1 MTSATP
7 YSNKEAFEAAVA
19 SAKDAAQSYY
29 TSDSMTMSDAEY
41 DALLDAIE
49 ETREAH
55 PDWDDGGLT
64 SRVAGGVAV
73 DGGVKHPTPMLSMAK
88 ATSVRDILQMVAR
101 RSYVVE
107 PKLDGMAVRAE
118 YQNGKLVLAATRGD
132 GMTGEDI
139 TLQVKRGINGL
150 PVKLNTPFTGDIRGE
165 IYMSD
170 VDFEEA
176 NELRVASGK
185 KAYVNPRN
193 ATSGALRDADP
204 KLVAPMSFAA
214 YDAVGEFGGTDS
226 YQEIMHQVEAF
237 GIKTACTLIPNIVS
251 ESSSEFASIFESAS
265 LEETIDMICQMRHSL
280 GFPIDGAVVKL
291 DSLSDREKLGTTSR
305 APRWAVAYK
314 YPADTA
320 TTVLRDIEIAVG
332 RTGRLGFRF
341 VVDPIFVGGSTIK
354 YATAHN
360 ADWIMQADLRIGD
373 TVWVYRA
380 GDVIPRIT
388 TADLSKRTPD
398 IQRWQPPT
406 ECPQCGGELDKSSI
420 IWRCFAPECSVLGKI
435 IYFCSRDCMDIEGID
450 TAISDALVSS
460 GWVGDVAD
468 IYDLTVDN
476 IANLQLGENRKVGNK
491 VATKIAA
498 SIEASKE
505 QPFNRVITALG
516 IRSTGRSVGRWLA
529 SAFGNMDNLQ
539 AASVTDI
546 AQIDKLGDVKATNI
560 VNGLRGLEHV
570 IARLKAAGLCMEQAG
585 KSNNLPLAGKTY
597 VVSGAVPG
605 YTRTTI
611 AERIEALGGRAS
623 SSVSKDTTA
632 LITSETGTSKA
643 VKAAQL
649 GVKVIDPAEFVRM
662 IDG

>member
-1 MTSATP
+1 MSSATP
-7 YSNKEAFEAAVA
+7 DSKTSFDSAVA
-19 SAKDAAQSYY
+19 SAQAAAKAYY
-29 TSDSMTMSDAEY
+29 ESDSMAMTDAEY

-49 ETREAH
+49 AAHTAH
-55 PDWDDGGLT
+55 PDWDDKGLI
-64 SRVAGGVAV
+64 SKVAAGAVAA
-73 DGGVKHPTPMLSMAK
+73 GGVKHTTPMLSMAK
-88 ATSVRDILQMVAR
+88 ATSVADIRRMVGKQG
-101 RSYVVE
+101 YVVE

-118 YQNGKLVLAATRGD
+118 YKNGKLVLAATRGD

-139 TLQVKRGINGL
+139 TLQVRRGINGL
-150 PVKLNTPFTGDIRGE
+150 PTQLTTPFTGDVRGE

-170 VDFEEA
+170 TDFEQA
-176 NELRVASGK
+176 NILRVASGK

-193 ATSGALRDADP
+193 ATAGALRDSDP
-204 KLVAPMSFAA
+204 GLVAPMSFAA
-214 YDAVGEFGGTDS
+214 YDVVGEFGGTDS
-226 YQEIMHQVEAF
+226 YRDVMNQVEGF
-237 GIKTACTLIPNIVS
+237 GIKTACNLVSGVMS
-251 ESSSEFASIFESAS
+251 ESSELVGIFESSS
-265 LEETIDMICQMRHSL
+265 LEDTIDMICQMRPSL

-291 DSLSDREKLGTTSR
+291 DSFTDREKLGTTSR
-305 APRWAVAYK
+305 APRWSVAFK

-341 VVDPIFVGGSTIK
+341 VVDPVFVGGSTVK

-388 TADLSKRTPD
+388 TADISKRTPD
-398 IQRWQPPT
+398 IQRWEPPT

-420 IWRCFAPECSVLGKI
+420 IWRCLAPECSILGKI
-435 IYFCSRDCMDIEGID
+435 VYFCSRDCMDIEGVD
-450 TAISDALVSS
+450 TAISEALVSS
-460 GWVGDVAD
+460 GFVSDVAD
-468 IYDLTVDN
+468 IYDLTLDDV
-476 IANLQLGENRKVGNK
+476 ANLQLGENRQVGRK
-491 VATKIAA
+491 VATKIMA
-498 SIEASKE
+498 SIEASKA

-529 SAFGNMDNLQ
+529 SSFVNMDNLQ
-539 AASVTDI
+539 KASVADI
-546 AQIDKLGDVKATNI
+546 AQIDKLGDIKATNI
-560 VNGLRGLEHV
+560 ANGLRGLANV
-570 IARLKAAGLCMEQAG
+570 IARLRAAGLCMEQAEQH
-585 KSNNLPLAGKTY
+585 SDLPLAGQTF

-632 LITSETGTSKA
+632 LITAETGTSKA

-649 GVKVIDPAEFVRM
+649 GVKVIDPAEFVRQ
-662 IDG
+662 IDGKA

>member
-1 MTSATP
+1 MGNNTRYASKQEFDLAVEQA
-7 YSNKEAFEAAVA
+7 KEAARV
-19 SAKDAAQSYY
+19 YY
-29 TSDSMTMSDAEY
+29 TSDVVSMTDAKY
-41 DALLDAIE
+41 DALTDSIS
-49 ETREAH
+49 EALESH
-55 PDWDDGGLT
+55 PEWSDDGLT
-64 SRVAGGVAV
+64 TSVAAGVTSSGGVA
-73 DGGVKHPTPMLSMAK
+73 HPTPMLSMAK
-88 ATSVRDILQMVAR
+88 ATSISDITGMVGN

-118 YQNGKLVLAATRGD
+118 YQDGKLVLAATRGD

-139 TLQVKRGINGL
+139 TLQVKRGISGL
-150 PVKLNTPFTGDIRGE
+150 PLQLQTPFSGDVRGE

-170 VDFEEA
+170 DDFEEA
-176 NELRVASGK
+176 NTLRVASGK

-193 ATSGALRDADP
+193 ATAGALRDADP
-204 KLVAPMSFAA
+204 GLVVPMSFAA
-214 YDAVGEFGGTDS
+214 YDVVGDFGGTDS
-226 YQEIMHQVEAF
+226 YQEVMRQVEGL
-237 GIKTACTLIPNIVS
+237 GIKTACNLVLDAAS
-251 ESSSEFASIFESAS
+251 KDDSSELAAAS
-265 LEETIDMICQMRHSL
+265 LKDTIDMICQMRPSL
-280 GFPIDGAVVKL
+280 GFPIDGSVVKL
-291 DSLSDREKLGTTSR
+291 DSFADRERLGATSR

-320 TTVLRDIEIAVG
+320 TTTLRDIEVAIG

-341 VVDPIFVGGSTIK
+341 VVDPVFVGGSTVT

-360 ADWIMQADLRIGD
+360 ADWITQADLRIGD

-398 IQRWQPPT
+398 IQRWEPPT
-406 ECPQCGGELDKSSI
+406 ECPQCGGELDKSST
-420 IWRCFAPECSVLGKI
+420 IWRCLAPECSILGKI
-435 IYFCSRDCMDIEGID
+435 VYFASRDCMDIEGID

-460 GWVGDVAD
+460 GLVVNVAD
-468 IYDLTVDN
+468 IYDLTVDD
-476 IANLQLGENRKVGNK
+476 IANLQLGENRKVGSK
-491 VATKIAA
+491 VATKIMT
-498 SIEASKE
+498 SIEASKA

-529 SAFGNMDNLQ
+529 SSFVNMENLQ
-539 AASVTDI
+539 KASVSDI
-546 AQIDKLGDVKATNI
+546 ARIDKLGDVKATNI
-560 VNGLRGLEHV
+560 VNGLRELQGV
-570 IARLKAAGLCMEQAG
+570 IARLREAGLSMAQEQ
-585 KSNNLPLAGKTY
+585 KSNDLPLAGKTY

-632 LITSETGTSKA
+632 LITAETTTSKA

-649 GVKVIDPAEFVRM
+649 SVQVIDPGEFVRM

>member
-1 MTSATP
+1 MQDTAAAYT
-7 YSNKEAFEAAVA
+7 NREAFESAVILA
-19 SAKDAAQSYY
+19 QDAARSYY
-29 TSDSMTMSDAEY
+29 ESDSMDMSDAEY

-49 ETREAH
+49 KAHIAH
-55 PDWDDGGLT
+55 PDWDDRGLT
-64 SRVAGGVAV
+64 SKVAGGIDV
-73 DGGVKHPTPMLSMAK
+73 DGDVKHPTPMLSMTK
-88 ATSVRDILQMVAR
+88 ATSIGSISEMVG
-101 RSYVVE
+101 SQDCVIE
-107 PKLDGMAVRAE
+107 PKLDGMAVRASYE
-118 YQNGKLVLAATRGD
+118 NGKLVLAATRGD
-132 GMTGEDI
+132 GMTGENI

-150 PVKLNTPFTGDIRGE
+150 PVHLATPFTGDVRGE

-170 VDFEEA
+170 DDFEQA
-176 NELRVASGK
+176 NVLRVASGK
-185 KAYVNPRN
+185 RAFVNPRN
-193 ATSGALRDADP
+193 ATAGSLRDTNP

-214 YDAVGEFGGTDS
+214 YDVVGSFEGLDS
-226 YQEIMHQVEAF
+226 YKAVMDKVETL
-237 GIKTACTLIPNIVS
+237 GIKTACNLIPGLGS
-251 ESSSEFASIFESAS
+251 ESIYDAIQT
-265 LEETIDMICQMRHSL
+265 LHRMRPSL

-291 DSLSDREKLGTTSR
+291 DSFFDREKLGTTSCT
-305 APRWAVAYK
+305 PRWAVAYK

-320 TTVLRDIEIAVG
+320 TTTLKDIEVSIG

-341 VVDPIFVGGSTIK
+341 VVEPVFVGGSTVT

-360 ADWIMQADLRIGD
+360 ADWIRQADLRIGD

-398 IQRWQPPT
+398 MQRWQSPT
-406 ECPQCGGELDKSSI
+406 ECPQCGGELDTSSI
-420 IWRCFAPECSVLGKI
+420 IWRCLAPECSILGKI
-435 IYFCSRDCMDIEGID
+435 VYFCSRDCMDIEGID
-450 TAISDALVSS
+450 TAISEALVSA
-460 GWVGDVAD
+460 GLVNDVAG
-468 IYDLTVDN
+468 IYNLTLDD
-476 IANLQLGENRKVGNK
+476 IANLQLGESRKVGDK
-491 VATKIAA
+491 VATKIMA
-498 SIEASKE
+498 SIEASKS

-539 AASVTDI
+539 AASVVDI
-546 AQIDKLGDVKATNI
+546 AQIDKLGEVKATNI
-560 VNGLRGLEHV
+560 VNGLRELQGV
-570 IARLKAAGLCMEQAG
+570 IARLKVAGLCMEQARQ
-585 KSNNLPLAGKTY
+585 NNDLPLAGQTF

-632 LITSETGTSKA
+632 LITAETTTSKA

-649 GVKVIDPAEFVRM
+649 GVRVIDPAEFVRM

>member
-1 MTSATP
+1 MTNATLD
-7 YSNKEAFEAAVA
+7 SKTAFESAVA
-19 SAKDAAQSYY
+19 SAQEAAQAYY
-29 TSDSMTMSDAEY
+29 SSDSMAMTDAEY

-49 ETREAH
+49 EARIAH
-55 PDWDDGGLT
+55 PDWDDKGLT
-64 SRVAGGVAV
+64 SEVAGGTVVA
-73 DGGVKHPTPMLSMAK
+73 GGVKHPTPMLSMAK
-88 ATSVRDILQMVAR
+88 SPSVEGISQMVGGH
-101 RSYVVE
+101 SYVVE

-118 YQNGKLVLAATRGD
+118 YKDGKLVLAATRGD

-150 PVKLNTPFTGDIRGE
+150 PTQLTTPFTGDVRGE

-170 VDFEEA
+170 EDFERA
-176 NELRVASGK
+176 NTLRVASGK

-193 ATSGALRDADP
+193 ATAGALRDADP

-214 YDAVGEFGGTDS
+214 YDVVGEFGGADS
-226 YQEIMHQVEAF
+226 YQEVMNQVESL
-237 GIKTACTLIPNIVS
+237 GIKTACNLVPLEYATAHDAIHTLN
-251 ESSSEFASIFESAS
+251 
-265 LEETIDMICQMRHSL
+265 LMRPTL

-291 DSLSDREKLGTTSR
+291 DSFSDREKLGANSR

-320 TTVLRDIEIAVG
+320 TTKIKDIEVSIG

-341 VVDPIFVGGSTIK
+341 VVEPVFVGGSTIT

-360 ADWIMQADLRIGD
+360 ADWITQADLRIGD
-373 TVWVYRA
+373 TVWIYRA

-388 TADLSKRTPD
+388 TADLSKRTSD
-398 IQRWQPPT
+398 TQRWEPPT

-420 IWRCFAPECSVLGKI
+420 IWRCLAPECSILGKI
-435 IYFCSRDCMDIEGID
+435 VYFCSRDCMDIEGVD
-450 TAISDALVSS
+450 TAISEALVSS
-460 GWVGDVAD
+460 GLVKDVAD
-468 IYDLTVDN
+468 IYDLTVDDL
-476 IANLQLGENRKVGNK
+476 ANLQLGENRKVGNK
-491 VATKIAA
+491 VATKIMA
-498 SIEASKE
+498 SIEASKS

-529 SAFGNMDNLQ
+529 SAFVNMDNLQ
-539 AASVTDI
+539 SASVADI

-560 VNGLRGLEHV
+560 ANGLRGLADV
-570 IARLKAAGLCMEQAG
+570 IARLKVAGLSMEQEQ
-585 KSNNLPLAGKTY
+585 KSSDLPLAGQTF

-611 AERIEALGGRAS
+611 TERIEALGGCAS

-632 LITSETGTSKA
+632 LITAETGTSKA

-649 GVKVIDPAEFVRM
+649 GVKVVDPAEFVKM
-662 IDG
+662 IDGTA